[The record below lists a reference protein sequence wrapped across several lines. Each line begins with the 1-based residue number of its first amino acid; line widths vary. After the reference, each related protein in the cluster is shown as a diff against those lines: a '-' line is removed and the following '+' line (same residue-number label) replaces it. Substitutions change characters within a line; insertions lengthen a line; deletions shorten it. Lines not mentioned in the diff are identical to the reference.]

1 MKIKTIYVCQTCQ
14 YENPKWIG
22 KCPSCNNW
30 NSFIE
35 QEKVVNSSKISQT
48 RLDHPVS
55 TIQKIT
61 LSGDQ
66 NNRLKTSLADF
77 NTTLGGGIKSG
88 SLILLSGEPGIGKST
103 LTMQICKDLANLNQN
118 ILYCS
123 GEESVDQV
131 SSRASRLKIN
141 SDQISLVNESNLENL
156 LLHLEKKQF
165 NFLIIDS
172 IQVLYSNDINS
183 ISGSLNQ
190 VRYCTEKIM
199 EYTKRNGLTTLIIG
213 HVNKD
218 GNLAG
223 PKMLEHLV
231 DTVLFIEGDRYHN
244 FRTLRCLKNRFGS
257 TSEITLLEMQ
267 GDGLR
272 EINNPSEIFL
282 EGRKENSIGSA
293 LTITIEGSKPIILEV
308 QALTNSTIFGYPKR
322 TASGFDL
329 NRLQLL
335 SAVIQRF
342 LGINLNAQDIFTNVV
357 GGFRLQEPA
366 ADLSI
371 AMAIISSQLKQPLPG
386 KTIFL
391 GEIGL
396 SGEIRKITSLEKR
409 IKEAEKLGFDT
420 IVTARSKEKINST
433 KVKIFPVSDLQE
445 AFKLFFTSKSKN

>member
-1 MKIKTIYVCQTCQ
+1 MKIKTSYICQNCQ
-14 YENPKWIG
+14 YESPKWIG
-22 KCPSCNNW
+22 KCPTCSNW

-35 QEKVVNSSKISQT
+35 QEKVVSSNKITST
-48 RLDHPVS
+48 RLDHPPS
-55 TIQKIT
+55 AIQKI
-61 LSGDQ
+61 SNSKP
-66 NNRLKTSLADF
+66 NNDRLITSLIDF
-77 NTTLGGGIKSG
+77 NTTLGGGIKTG

-103 LTMQICKDLANLNQN
+103 LTMQICRDLASLNQN

-131 SSRASRLKIN
+131 SSRAERLGIKSEN
-141 SDQISLVNESNLENL
+141 ISLVNESCLENL
-156 LLHLEKKQF
+156 LIHLEKSNF

-199 EYTKRNGLTTLIIG
+199 EYTKRHGVTTLIIG

-257 TSEITLLEMQ
+257 TAEITLLEMQ
-267 GDGLR
+267 GEGLR
-272 EINNPSEIFL
+272 EITNPSEIFL
-282 EGRKENSIGSA
+282 DGRKENAIGSA

-308 QALTNSTIFGYPKR
+308 QALTNTTIFGYPKR

-335 SAVIQRF
+335 GAVIQKF
-342 LGINLNAQDIFTNVV
+342 LSLNLNSQDIFTNVV

-371 AMAIISSQLKQPLPG
+371 AMATISSHLKQPLPG

-396 SGEIRKITSLEKR
+396 SGEIRKITNLEKR

-420 IVTARSKEKINST
+420 IVTARGKDKIKAS

-445 AFKLFFTSKSKN
+445 VFKLFFTAKPKN